1 MLAAAAVYVQIVL
14 GAVMRHTGA
23 GLAIPDFPTSFGGL
37 FPSSTEISL
46 PGVPIHLA
54 HRLGAGVVVV
64 LVFRAA
70 KSLSRLRPPFP
81 TAGAAWAGLVCLQ
94 AFLGASSI
102 WSGKA
107 VPLTVAHLAV
117 GALCWV
123 TGVLVAVAL
132 APGFSDKLAG
142 D

>member
-1 MLAAAAVYVQIVL
+1 ATSAVYLQIVL

-23 GLAIPDFPTSFGGL
+23 GLAIPDFPTTFGAL
-37 FPSSTEISL
+37 FPSFTEISL

-54 HRLGAGVVVV
+54 HRLGALVV
-64 LVFRAA
+64 LVLVAIAARALA
-70 KSLSRLRPPFP
+70 ALPDPVFP
-81 TAGAAWAGLVCLQ
+81 TLGAAWAGLVCLQ

-102 WSGKA
+102 WSAKA

-123 TGVLVAVAL
+123 IGVLASVAL
-132 APGFSDKLAG
+132 AAGFSDKLAR